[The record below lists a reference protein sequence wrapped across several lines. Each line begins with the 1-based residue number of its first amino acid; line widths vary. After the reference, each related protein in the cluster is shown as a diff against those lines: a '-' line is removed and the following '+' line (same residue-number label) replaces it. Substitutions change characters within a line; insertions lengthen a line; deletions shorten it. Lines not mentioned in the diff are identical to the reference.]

1 MKRGEDSRHRNA
13 VFTLRCLKDLEY
25 WTRKNPRRA
34 SRVFKL
40 IRATLRDP
48 FGGVGKPEPLRGELS
63 GRWSRRIDSE
73 HRLIYRVT
81 DSQVRFLTAR
91 NHY

>member
-1 MKRGEDSRHRNA
+1 M
-13 VFTLRCLKDLEY
+13 
-25 WTRKNPRRA
+25 
-34 SRVFKL
+34 FKL

-73 HRLIYRVT
+73 HRLTYRVT